1 MGSVKLSSGM
11 DVPNQA
17 LILPIKKSVY
27 LKNPSIPKFKTTELA
42 KIHFAGRF
50 AFVLLHQSTVH
61 KIQNCR
67 KQHQHYIEWF
77 SPRVKYQARNKQ
89 NKISYFS
96 GRDKVN
102 TKNNREKYKHEV

>member
-42 KIHFAGRF
+42 KIHFADVCLCTF
-50 AFVLLHQSTVH
+50 APKHRT
-61 KIQNCR
+61 QNS
-67 KQHQHYIEWF
+67 KL
-77 SPRVKYQARNKQ
+77 
-89 NKISYFS
+89 
-96 GRDKVN
+96 
-102 TKNNREKYKHEV
+102 

>member
-1 MGSVKLSSGM
+1 MPMGSVKLSNGM
-11 DVPNQA
+11 EVPNQA

-27 LKNPSIPKFKTTELA
+27 LKNPSIPKFKITELA
-42 KIHFAGRF
+42 KIHFAD
-50 AFVLLHQSTVH
+50 VLHQGTIH

-89 NKISYFS
+89 NKIPYFS